1 MGRQLSL
8 TINSI
13 KVFGER
19 HCGTNAIG
27 YFVGKN
33 FKLEFQHYDF
43 LGWKHRLAPKKDEW
57 SKFNVQSCLFIFC
70 MRNPYSWI
78 KAMHREPYYDHYP
91 KIKDLSLENFIK
103 FSIEDYENSIVMWNQ
118 KNDSYFRMSDEIPNS
133 IIINVEDFHA
143 DQQKFHTKIANL
155 LNRHDVPLIKMNDYV
170 NGRGRHDKKDITSS
184 LQIPKLDKKVATII
198 NSSLSEE
205 MMKKCNYEILF

>member
-27 YFVGKN
+27 YFAGKN

-133 IIINVEDFHA
+133 IIINIEDFHA

-155 LNRHDVPLIKMNDYV
+155 LNRHDEPLIKMNDYV
-170 NGRGRHDKKDITSS
+170 NGRGRHYQKDITSS

>member
-1 MGRQLSL
+1 MK
-8 TINSI
+8 IDSI

-19 HCGTNAIG
+19 HSGTNAIG
-27 YFVGKN
+27 YFAGKN
-33 FKLEFQHYDF
+33 FNLKFQRYDF

-57 SKFNVQSCLFIFC
+57 SKFEVQNCLFIFC

-103 FSIEDYENSIVMWNQ
+103 FSIEDYENCIAMWNQ

-133 IIINVEDFHA
+133 IIINVEDFNS
-143 DQQKFHTKIANL
+143 DQRKFHTNVAGI
-155 LNRHDVPLIKMNDYV
+155 LNRFDVPLIKMNDYV
-170 NGRGRHDKKDITSS
+170 NGRGLHEQKDITSS
-184 LQIPKLDKKVATII
+184 LSIPKLDKKLVRII
-198 NSSLSEE
+198 NSFLSEE
-205 MMKKCNYEILF
+205 TMKKCNYKLLI

>member
-27 YFVGKN
+27 YFAGKN

-133 IIINVEDFHA
+133 IIINIEDFHA

-155 LNRHDVPLIKMNDYV
+155 LNRHDEPLIKMNDYV
-170 NGRGRHDKKDITSS
+170 NGRGRHYQKDITSS

-205 MMKKCNYEILF
+205 MMKKCNYKILF

>member
-27 YFVGKN
+27 YFAGKN

-70 MRNPYSWI
+70 MRNPY
-78 KAMHREPYYDHYP
+78 
-91 KIKDLSLENFIK
+91 
-103 FSIEDYENSIVMWNQ
+103 
-118 KNDSYFRMSDEIPNS
+118 
-133 IIINVEDFHA
+133 
-143 DQQKFHTKIANL
+143 
-155 LNRHDVPLIKMNDYV
+155 
-170 NGRGRHDKKDITSS
+170 
-184 LQIPKLDKKVATII
+184 
-198 NSSLSEE
+198 
-205 MMKKCNYEILF
+205 